1 MMTADILDNPTRDWN
16 NKSKTNVESNSFVP
30 YKRLVS
36 ISDTTFLVTARILMN
51 LDADSYKI
59 TFSLS
64 QQAESLLK
72 SNELINNRI
81 SSFTTD
87 IKRLGIDDK
96 DIYIDVVAQYPIY
109 GYDLEK
115 KSATQQK
122 EGYEINK
129 NVIVRFDS
137 LALIEQLI
145 SLAAQN
151 DIHDAVKLDYI
162 LYDIEGVYER
172 LFSEAIAIIEKKKKL
187 YLLATNLKISDQAM
201 IFSEQFQF
209 VFPSQ
214 RYKGYQAFESSGLE
228 YYGSGSK
235 RFVEEERKKTTR
247 YYDEINFSEFDKC
260 INPEKIEI
268 GLQAIFEIQIKYER
282 SKK

>member
-16 NKSKTNVESNSFVP
+16 TKSKSNVESNSFVP

-36 ISDTTFLVTARILMN
+36 ISDSTFLITGRILMN
-51 LDADSYKI
+51 LEADAYKI

-64 QQAESLLK
+64 QQAESILK

-81 SSFTTD
+81 NSFTND
-87 IKRLGIDDK
+87 IKRLGINDG

-115 KSATQQK
+115 ISNPAK

-137 LALIEQLI
+137 LALVEQLI

-162 LYDIEGVYER
+162 LYDIEGVYEGCF
-172 LFSEAIAIIEKKKKL
+172 LKPL
-187 YLLATNLKISDQAM
+187 PLL
-201 IFSEQFQF
+201 
-209 VFPSQ
+209 
-214 RYKGYQAFESSGLE
+214 R
-228 YYGSGSK
+228 K
-235 RFVEEERKKTTR
+235 R
-247 YYDEINFSEFDKC
+247 
-260 INPEKIEI
+260 
-268 GLQAIFEIQIKYER
+268 R
-282 SKK
+282 SYTCLLPT